1 MRIYKSPTREAIVR
15 LLIDGVPRSVP
26 EIAEELG
33 KHVKSIESCIR
44 DTRNKFGVG
53 LNGFVIAQWHLYR
66 GKGGRASPMYL
77 NGNGERFDLKRP
89 KFDANANRRR
99 YMDKMRAVIRAKNRV
114 RKGKGLNP
122 WLQILGERMVS
133 E

>member
-1 MRIYKSPTREAIVR
+1 MRVYRSPTREAIVR

-53 LNGFVIAQWHLYR
+53 LNGFVIAQWYLYR

-89 KFDANANRRR
+89 KFDANANRQR
-99 YMDKMRAVIRAKNRV
+99 YRDKMRAVIRSRNVA
-114 RKGKGLNP
+114 RKGKELNP
-122 WLQILGERMVS
+122 WLQILGKGERL
-133 E
+133 